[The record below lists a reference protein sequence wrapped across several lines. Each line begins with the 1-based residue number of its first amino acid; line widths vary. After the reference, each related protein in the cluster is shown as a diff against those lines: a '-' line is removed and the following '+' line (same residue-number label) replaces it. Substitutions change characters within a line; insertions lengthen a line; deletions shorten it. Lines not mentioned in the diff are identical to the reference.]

1 MAVSKKT
8 KKELAI
14 KFGGSETN
22 TGKTEVQIAIL
33 TAEIA
38 SLTTHMVA
46 NKKDK
51 ISKRG
56 LYMKV
61 AQRKRLLA
69 YLQRKDITAYRNLL
83 KDLNLRG

>member
-1 MAVSKKT
+1 MAVSKEL
-8 KKELAI
+8 KKELTV
-14 KFGGSETN
+14 KFGGNEKN

-33 TAEIA
+33 SAEIA

-61 AQRKRLLA
+61 AQRKKLLS
-69 YLQRKDITAYRNLL
+69 YLQRIDIERYRLIVKEL
-83 KDLNLRG
+83 KLRG